1 MCCIPWLFMWQ
12 SISVMLQLV
21 MKGVHS
27 SDIIDSFAEMIIRM
41 MHKLPPDMMWPLR

>member
-1 MCCIPWLFMWQ
+1 
-12 SISVMLQLV
+12 MLQMV

-27 SDIIDSFAEMIIRM
+27 SEIIESFTKIFIRV